1 MQLHTVLVRAF
12 ADTAAVVRGVR
23 PEQLGAA
30 TPCADWN
37 VRALTNHVL
46 QVGFALRLAGRRAPL
61 PDDLWT
67 QDLIGA
73 DGPADRFE
81 DDRRDALEA
90 WSEPAAW
97 EGKVDLGAPMTTFEA
112 VTMLASDL
120 AIHAWDLAQATG
132 QEYRCDPTV
141 AAVVRK
147 FLTTSGEQ
155 GRQMGIFGPALPI
168 PAGASAFEEALA
180 LSGRAQP

>member
-1 MQLHTVLVRAF
+1 MQLHAVLVRAF
-12 ADTAAVVRGVR
+12 AGTAAVVRGVT

-46 QVGFALRLAGRRAPL
+46 QVGSALRLAGRRAPF

-67 QDLIGA
+67 RDLIGA

-97 EGKVDLGAPMTTFEA
+97 DGKIDMGAPMTAPEA
-112 VTMLASDL
+112 VTMLVSDL
-120 AIHAWDLAQATG
+120 ALHGWDLAQATG
-132 QEYRCDPTV
+132 QEYLCDPAV
-141 AAVVRK
+141 AAVTRDFVAA
-147 FLTTSGEQ
+147 SGEQ
-155 GRQMGIFGPALPI
+155 GRQMGIFGPALPV
-168 PAGASAFEEALA
+168 ADGADVFDEALA
-180 LSGRAQP
+180 LSGRARR